1 MRPAAALP
9 VLLSLLLTGGG
20 PARAASIDGVWGY
33 VGEGGEARCSGTA
46 VLVFRDGKYARVL
59 PKLGTLSGE
68 KVYVFGTS
76 TYRISG
82 DRLEVAPVYTW
93 TAPEPARSYLIKRGA
108 EPALLREGEQPAT
121 LRPCP
126 ELDASQLIP

>member
-1 MRPAAALP
+1 MAALP
-9 VLLSLLLTGGG
+9 VLFTMLLLGAGL
-20 PARAASIDGVWGY
+20 ARAATIDGVWGF
-33 VGEGGEARCSGTA
+33 VGADGEARCSGTV

-76 TYRISG
+76 TYLISG

-93 TAPEPARSYLIKRGA
+93 TAPEPGRSYLIRRGA
-108 EPALLREGEQPAT
+108 EPALVREGEQPAT

-126 ELDASQLIP
+126 ELDASQLIQ